1 MGLKPIMRRVWSP
14 KGQRP
19 IAIQHRGYQWLH
31 TYAFVHPQS
40 GQSEFWITS
49 HVDTVTMNVILEQ
62 FVTTVNPKQDKI
74 IVLLWDN
81 AGWHIAKDL
90 VVPPNLFLFPI
101 PPYTPELS
109 PAEPI
114 VPLLHEAIANQLLT
128 TLDQLQ
134 HRLMQRC
141 LFLQKHWA
149 TVKAACGFDW
159 TSLNKSLG

>member
-1 MGLKPIMRRVWSP
+1 MGLKPIMRRIWSP

-19 IAIQHRGYQWLH
+19 IAVQHRGYPWLH
-31 TYAFVHPQS
+31 AYAFVHPES

-49 HVDTVTMNVILEQ
+49 HVDTVTMNVVLEQ
-62 FVTTVNPKQDKI
+62 FVSTVNPKQDKI
-74 IVLLWDN
+74 ILLLWDN
-81 AGWHIAKDL
+81 AGWHISNDL
-90 VVPPNLFLFPI
+90 LLPPGLVLFPI

-134 HRLMQRC
+134 LRLSQRC
-141 LFLQKHWA
+141 LFLQQHWPI
-149 TVKAACGFDW
+149 VKAACGFDW
-159 TSLNKSLG
+159 ASLHKPSG